1 MQGFQPRK
9 DRRKPQQKVKD
20 AALLAQIREAEEQQ
34 MLLGLDARPAAEPK
48 GPILDGITSDE
59 DQLELWIAVGRGLI
73 SSGQPQACQQ
83 LLEDGLAA
91 FGRYALEDWS
101 CVSMQVLAF
110 RCTWTKFLK
119 ATYKPFS
126 CH

>member
-20 AALLAQIREAEEQQ
+20 AALLAQIRKAEEQQ
-34 MLLGLDARPAAEPK
+34 MLLGLDNGPAAEPK
-48 GPILDGITSDE
+48 GPVLDSLSSDE

-91 FGRYALEDWS
+91 FGRYAPEDWL
-101 CVSMQVLAF
+101 CVGMQGLAF
-110 RCTWTKFLK
+110 LCTWRILITS
-119 ATYKPFS
+119 A
-126 CH
+126 